1 VGILLLYGAWALG
14 ALITAAVCR
23 EPFGRLVCVGATGF
37 ILAQVF
43 VNAGMN
49 LGILPIIGI
58 TLPYMSHG
66 GSSLVAV
73 WIMTGL
79 VFNVALRRPRI
90 ALRKSFEFG
99 DEE

>member
-1 VGILLLYGAWALG
+1 
-14 ALITAAVCR
+14 
-23 EPFGRLVCVGATGF
+23 
-37 ILAQVF
+37 LAQVF